1 MKRIKL
7 FFYIF
12 LVALFSNIATS
23 KAQTRKQLE
32 EERKKL
38 KQEIL
43 KVNKLLFTEQK
54 KEKNALDAL
63 DDLNKKIGT
72 RADYIKSINNEA
84 AVLSSEIKQN
94 AKMLLQIHDELIFE
108 CQKKDEVS
116 VKKIIKDA
124 MVSVS
129 SSDHHMFSIPL
140 EVSINSGNNWGEAH

>member
-94 AKMLLQIHDELIFE
+94 ANEIAKLAKQIASL
-108 CQKKDEVS
+108 KKDYADMIFKS
-116 VKKIIKDA
+116 Y
-124 MVSVS
+124 
-129 SSDHHMFSIPL
+129 
-140 EVSINSGNNWGEAH
+140 NSK